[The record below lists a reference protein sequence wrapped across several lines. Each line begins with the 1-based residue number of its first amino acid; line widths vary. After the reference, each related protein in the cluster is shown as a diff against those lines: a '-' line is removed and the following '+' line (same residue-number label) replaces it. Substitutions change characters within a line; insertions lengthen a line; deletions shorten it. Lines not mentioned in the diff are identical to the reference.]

1 MRFFT
6 WILAASRR
14 HAYSTE
20 RNGSQQSNTPERICA
35 LLCSL
40 GWRERGTSF
49 FVSGIIVGVS
59 MMEGC
64 NVMSIVQKN
73 NPKIN
78 SEFKEALFEPSGF
91 SLLFGGIVPAT
102 SCRRKPGRAAAP

>member
-6 WILAASRR
+6 WILAPSRR
-14 HAYSTE
+14 HAYSNG
-20 RNGSQQSNTPERICA
+20 RNGSQQSSTPKRICA

-40 GWRERGTSF
+40 GWRERGRSF

-64 NVMSIVQKN
+64 SVLLIVQKN
-73 NPKIN
+73 NLKIN
-78 SEFKEALFEPSGF
+78 REF
-91 SLLFGGIVPAT
+91 
-102 SCRRKPGRAAAP
+102 PGASS

>member
-6 WILAASRR
+6 WILAPSRR
-14 HAYSTE
+14 HAYSSG
-20 RNGSQQSNTPERICA
+20 RNGSQQSSTPKRICA

-40 GWRERGTSF
+40 GWRKRGTSF

-78 SEFKEALFEPSGF
+78 REFQGKGKMGARESYM
-91 SLLFGGIVPAT
+91 
-102 SCRRKPGRAAAP
+102 